1 MNNFTS
7 SRHWRFKTL
16 PNIVDT
22 GFHWRVSGSSN
33 IHNNLDIQ
41 FVQNVPGYN
50 SVLFSKIT
58 FCPANYRVSPGQTC
72 ICITSANFSGC
83 NWHNLRR
90 GRAAS
95 WDMTCLY
102 QMWNGTGRR
111 KQETI
116 STHGLWWL
124 KKRHW
129 LVQEISSVHLLNPF
143 ITKTVCD
150 LNFSSL
156 QKLQLVIHM
165 GLYILQMGVGIGKS

>member
-124 KKRHW
+124 KKKTLACPRNIQCASIEPVHHKN
-129 LVQEISSVHLLNPF
+129 SVW
-143 ITKTVCD
+143 
-150 LNFSSL
+150 S
-156 QKLQLVIHM
+156 
-165 GLYILQMGVGIGKS
+165 